1 MRKRTAPS
9 STYAAPSSTSR
20 CASAWQRSSRSS
32 WNVTSPSHSSPSQR
46 SELLDLLGRLGD
58 LAPGVRVL
66 DAQQELA
73 ALVARE
79 EPVEERRAHV
89 ADVEEPGRARRH
101 ADADC
106 HTTRLCGGVLIGG
119 HCGGGIKGSI
129 DRAVEIGADAVQ
141 LFAQPNRAWRF
152 PDHDPAVL
160 AAFRE
165 KREASGIGA
174 AFIHALYLLNLASEN
189 PDFYEKS
196 TTALRRTAETASA
209 IGAEGVCFHT
219 GSHLGG
225 GLEGSL
231 DRIAA
236 ALEPALEACS
246 GRDVAADREHRRR
259 RAARSGA
266 RWTSWRR
273 SSTAWDEHPRLGLC
287 LDSCH
292 LYASGYDITDRDELD
307 RLLEEVDAKIG
318 LDRLRLLHIN
328 DSKAPLGSNRD
339 RHDGVLAGLMG
350 ERLGVFMGHPQLQ
363 GLPAVIETGAASRGP
378 DASDI
383 TALRELHARWL

>member
-1 MRKRTAPS
+1 M
-9 STYAAPSSTSR
+9 
-20 CASAWQRSSRSS
+20 
-32 WNVTSPSHSSPSQR
+32 
-46 SELLDLLGRLGD
+46 
-58 LAPGVRVL
+58 
-66 DAQQELA
+66 
-73 ALVARE
+73 
-79 EPVEERRAHV
+79 
-89 ADVEEPGRARRH
+89 
-101 ADADC
+101 
-106 HTTRLCGGVLIGG
+106 LIGG

-129 DRAVEIGADAVQ
+129 DRAVEIGADALQ

-160 AAFRE
+160 ASFRE
-165 KREASGIGA
+165 RREEVGIGA

-196 TTALRRTAETASA
+196 TTALRRSAETASA

-246 GRDVAADREHRRR
+246 DETWLLIENTAGGGGTIGRSVDELATIVDRLGR
-259 RAARSGA
+259 
-266 RWTSWRR
+266 
-273 SSTAWDEHPRLGLC
+273 HPRLGLC

-363 GLPAVIETGAASRGP
+363 GAAGGDRDGRRQP
-378 DASDI
+378 RPRDASDI